1 MAQVTVYKG
10 QRILVEVKTRLA
22 GVPTDPTV
30 MRCLVLKPSG
40 TQVTLTYPDVSFTKR
55 DTGFF
60 EANVTVDQAG
70 VWRFRGEAAGVVD
83 GIEETAVTVYDSQ
96 FT

>member
-1 MAQVTVYKG
+1 MATSVVYKG
-10 QRILVEVKTRLA
+10 QRILVEVKVRLA

-30 MRCLVLKPSG
+30 MRCLILKPSG
-40 TQVTLTYPDVSFTKR
+40 TEVILTYPDVEFTKR

-60 EANVTVDQAG
+60 EANITVDQAG

-83 GIEETAVTVYDSQ
+83 GVEETSVTVLASDFS
-96 FT
+96 